1 MKGRKWMTVLAAL
14 CVCMAVLPRAD
25 AEKKRSAW
33 LSVGNYVTFGAY
45 PQTASGTD
53 KTPIEWLVLDRIGSS
68 VLLLSRYGLDTQP
81 YHETDA
87 SVTWETCTLRKWLNS
102 AFLETA
108 FTPNEWRAIN
118 VTRVDNS
125 KQQGDSG
132 WDGVDAA
139 ATYDEVFLLSY
150 AEANR
155 YLGVTYENTE
165 NLAARAAPTDFA
177 KQRDVG
183 FNTACL
189 TAAGEYA
196 SGWWL
201 RSPGYTT
208 EEAALV
214 WIDGSLWGIPV
225 GNDCFCVRPA
235 IWVDT
240 ELAME
245 TLTQRPTATPT
256 PRPTATPVPT
266 ATPTPIPT
274 ATPTPV
280 PTATP
285 SPVPSAAPSPVPSA
299 ASSPVPTA
307 TPTPVPSAAPS
318 PMPTATP
325 TPRPTAT
332 PTPVPTATP
341 SPVPT
346 AEPTLVPT
354 ATPVPVAVGD
364 HVWFGAYPQ
373 TALGTDKTPI
383 EWLVLDRDGDD
394 VLLLSRYGLDC
405 MPYHDR
411 LEATAWSKC
420 SLRAWLNDEFFY
432 NAFTFEERQGVLSA
446 FVDNGAAQ
454 GCAGWLTSGGQNTI
468 DRVFLLSY
476 AEANRYFGLTYSDGN
491 ASSRAAPTDYALTRG
506 AYAAEDCT
514 TGDGAHAGFWW
525 LRSPGYAYQS
535 RAAGVYHD
543 GTLDF
548 DTVTYNRACVRPAI
562 WVNLSAGGF

>member
-1 MKGRKWMTVLAAL
+1 MILSTHVEAVTREGTRVKGRKWMTVLAAL

-25 AEKKRSAW
+25 AEKKKSAW
-33 LSVGNYVTFGAY
+33 LSVGDYVTFGAY

-53 KTPIEWLVLDRIGSS
+53 KTPIEWLVLDRIGGS

-87 SVTWETCTLRKWLNS
+87 SVTWETCTLRKWLNG

-108 FTPNEWRAIN
+108 FTWAERRAIRM
-118 VTRVDNS
+118 TCVDNGT
-125 KQQGDSG
+125 QQGYAG
-132 WDGVDAA
+132 WNGVAA
-139 ATYDEVFLLSY
+139 VNTYDEVFLLSY

-183 FNTACL
+183 FSTACL

-245 TLTQRPTATPT
+245 TLT
-256 PRPTATPVPT
+256 PR
-266 ATPTPIPT
+266 
-274 ATPTPV
+274 

-285 SPVPSAAPSPVPSA
+285 SPVPTAAPSPVP
-299 ASSPVPTA
+299 T
-307 TPTPVPSAAPS
+307 AAPS
-318 PMPTATP
+318 PMPTAAPSPVP
-325 TPRPTAT
+325 TAAPSPVPTAASSPVPIAAPSPVPTAT

-346 AEPTLVPT
+346 AAP
-354 ATPVPVAVGD
+354 TPVPSAAPASVAVGD

-446 FVDNGAAQ
+446 FVDNSAAQ
-454 GCAGWLTSGGQNTI
+454 GCAGWLTSGGRNTI

-476 AEANRYFGLTYSDGN
+476 AEASRYFGLTYSDGN

-514 TGDGAHAGFWW
+514 TGDGARAGFWW
-525 LRSPGYAYQS
+525 LRSPGYAVQS

-548 DTVTYNRACVRPAI
+548 DAVNYNRACVRPAI
-562 WVNLSAGGF
+562 WVNLSAGSF

>member
-25 AEKKRSAW
+25 AEKKKSAW
-33 LSVGNYVTFGAY
+33 LSVGDYVTFGAY

-155 YLGVTYENTE
+155 YLGVRYENTE

-183 FNTACL
+183 FSTACL

-245 TLTQRPTATPT
+245 TLT
-256 PRPTATPVPT
+256 PRPTA
-266 ATPTPIPT
+266 A
-274 ATPTPV
+274 
-280 PTATP
+280 P
-285 SPVPSAAPSPVPSA
+285 SPVPSAAPSPV
-299 ASSPVPTA
+299 
-307 TPTPVPSAAPS
+307 
-318 PMPTATP
+318 PTATP

-332 PTPVPTATP
+332 PTPRPTATPSPMPTATP

-373 TALGTDKTPI
+373 TAAGTDETPI

-446 FVDNGAAQ
+446 FVDNSAAQ
-454 GCAGWLTSGGQNTI
+454 GCAGWLTSGGRNTI

-476 AEANRYFGLTYSDGN
+476 AEANRYFGLTYSDDN

-514 TGDGAHAGFWW
+514 TEDGAHAGFWW

-548 DTVTYNRACVRPAI
+548 DAVTYNRACVRPAI
-562 WVNLSAGGF
+562 WVNLSAGSF

>member
-1 MKGRKWMTVLAAL
+1 MILSTHVEAVTREGTRVKGRKWMTVLAAL

-25 AEKKRSAW
+25 AEKKKSAW
-33 LSVGNYVTFGAY
+33 LSVGDYVTFGAY

-87 SVTWETCTLRKWLNS
+87 SVTWETCTLRKWLNG

-108 FTPNEWRAIN
+108 FTWAERRAIRM
-118 VTRVDNS
+118 TCVDNGT
-125 KQQGDSG
+125 QQGYAG
-132 WDGVDAA
+132 WNGVAA
-139 ATYDEVFLLSY
+139 VNTYDEVFLLSY

-201 RSPGYTT
+201 RSPGFDAGD
-208 EEAALV
+208 AARV
-214 WIDGSLWGIPV
+214 GADGSLWSYSVNTNGA
-225 GNDCFCVRPA
+225 CVRPA
-235 IWVDT
+235 IWVST
-240 ELAME
+240 EIAME
-245 TLTQRPTATPT
+245 TLTPRPTATPTPRPTATPT

-266 ATPTPIPT
+266 ATPTPRPT
-274 ATPTPV
+274 AT
-280 PTATP
+280 
-285 SPVPSAAPSPVPSA
+285 
-299 ASSPVPTA
+299 PVPTA
-307 TPTPVPSAAPS
+307 TPTPV
-318 PMPTATP
+318 
-325 TPRPTAT
+325 PTAT

-373 TALGTDKTPI
+373 TASGTDKTPI

-420 SLRAWLNDEFFY
+420 SLRTWLNDEFFY
-432 NAFTFEERQGVLSA
+432 SAFTFEERQGVLSA

-514 TGDGAHAGFWW
+514 TGDGARAGFWW

-548 DTVTYNRACVRPAI
+548 DAVTYNRACVRPAI

>member
-1 MKGRKWMTVLAAL
+1 MPT
-14 CVCMAVLPRAD
+14 
-25 AEKKRSAW
+25 
-33 LSVGNYVTFGAY
+33 
-45 PQTASGTD
+45 
-53 KTPIEWLVLDRIGSS
+53 
-68 VLLLSRYGLDTQP
+68 
-81 YHETDA
+81 
-87 SVTWETCTLRKWLNS
+87 
-102 AFLETA
+102 
-108 FTPNEWRAIN
+108 
-118 VTRVDNS
+118 
-125 KQQGDSG
+125 
-132 WDGVDAA
+132 A
-139 ATYDEVFLLSY
+139 ATSPVP
-150 AEANR
+150 
-155 YLGVTYENTE
+155 T
-165 NLAARAAPTDFA
+165 AAPSLVPIA
-177 KQRDVG
+177 APSPVP
-183 FNTACL
+183 
-189 TAAGEYA
+189 TAA
-196 SGWWL
+196 S
-201 RSPGYTT
+201 SP
-208 EEAALV
+208 V
-214 WIDGSLWGIPV
+214 
-225 GNDCFCVRPA
+225 
-235 IWVDT
+235 
-240 ELAME
+240 
-245 TLTQRPTATPT
+245 PTAAPS
-256 PRPTATPVPT
+256 PVPT

-285 SPVPSAAPSPVPSA
+285 
-299 ASSPVPTA
+299 
-307 TPTPVPSAAPS
+307 TPI
-318 PMPTATP
+318 
-325 TPRPTAT
+325 PTAT

-420 SLRAWLNDEFFY
+420 SLRTWLNDEFFY
-432 NAFTFEERQGVLSA
+432 SAFTFEERQGVLSA

-514 TGDGAHAGFWW
+514 TEDGAHAGFWW

-548 DTVTYNRACVRPAI
+548 DAVTYNRACVRPAI
-562 WVNLSAGGF
+562 WVNLSAGSF

>member
-1 MKGRKWMTVLAAL
+1 MILSTHAEAVTREGTRVKGRKWMTVLAAL

-25 AEKKRSAW
+25 AEKKKSVW
-33 LSVGNYVTFGAY
+33 LSVGDYVTFGAY

-53 KTPIEWLVLDRIGSS
+53 KTPIEWLVLDRVGSS

-87 SVTWETCTLRKWLNS
+87 SVTWETCSLRKWLNS

-214 WIDGSLWGIPV
+214 WMDGSLWGIPV

-245 TLTQRPTATPT
+245 TLT
-256 PRPTATPVPT
+256 PRPTATPS
-266 ATPTPIPT
+266 
-274 ATPTPV
+274 PV

-285 SPVPSAAPSPVPSA
+285 SPM
-299 ASSPVPTA
+299 PT
-307 TPTPVPSAAPS
+307 AAPS
-318 PMPTATP
+318 PM
-325 TPRPTAT
+325 PTAT

-373 TALGTDKTPI
+373 TAAGTDETPI

-411 LEATAWSKC
+411 LEATAWSEC

-432 NAFTFEERQGVLSA
+432 RAFTFEERQGVLSA

-454 GCAGWLTSGGQNTI
+454 GCAGWLTSGGRNTI

-491 ASSRAAPTDYALTRG
+491 ASSRAAPTDYALARG

-548 DTVTYNRACVRPAI
+548 DAVTYNRACVRPAI